1 MVEGRT
7 AKRSATTRMTS
18 LAPVT
23 HRMFNPLTKAAAGV
37 LPGFG
42 VLSHV
47 GRRSGLTYRTPLL
60 VVRDQGDYVVGL
72 WYGAQVQWVKNV
84 LAAGGGSMRLRG
96 HDVLVEADLFEDPA
110 SLVLP
115 LPLRVI
121 GRLLRLTT
129 FVRFRTREA

>member
-1 MVEGRT
+1 
-7 AKRSATTRMTS
+7 MTS
-18 LAPVT
+18 LAPLTNRV
-23 HRMFNPLTKAAAGV
+23 FNPLTTAAAGV

-47 GRRSGLTYRTPLL
+47 GRRSGRTYQTPLL

-84 LAAGGGSMRLRG
+84 QAAGGGSMRIRG
-96 HDVLVEADLFEDPA
+96 RDVPVEADLFEDPA
-110 SLVLP
+110 RLVLP
-115 LPLRVI
+115 LPLRAV

-129 FVRFRTREA
+129 FVRFRTGEAQPLGPSTSHV